1 MASRTRASTGNA
13 SRSSFTA
20 SQPIKS
26 GGKNSS
32 VFPEAEVVAS
42 VAKKANRSSSKEYD
56 ESEATAQLQSQLR
69 PVEESGDAGHN
80 AGRTVKASTSLS
92 PKKKVSP
99 KTKNDETKTKQS
111 NKASGQSPKK
121 TVAHKKGLEDVDR
134 VSTLQVAC
142 CPPSSLSQ
150 RPDVCQCVAF
160 VMLVPFS

>member
-32 VFPEAEVVAS
+32 SVFPEAEVVAS

-56 ESEATAQLQSQLR
+56 DSAATAQFQSQLK
-69 PVEESGDAGHN
+69 PVQESGDAGDN
-80 AGRTVKASTSLS
+80 AARTVKASTSLS

-99 KTKNDETKTKQS
+99 KTKNDEAKTKQN
-111 NKASGQSPKK
+111 NKAPGQSPKK
-121 TVAHKKGLEDVDR
+121 TVTHKKGLEDMDR
-134 VSTLQVAC
+134 VSTLQVVFARH
-142 CPPSSLSQ
+142 PPGRSRLKCAS
-150 RPDVCQCVAF
+150 VWHA
-160 VMLVPFS
+160 